1 MVHVKFMSLT
11 GKFTRVREET
21 FSTFPLALAA
31 VTAYAEAGGYT
42 NVAAVTDDD
51 PCSLRY
57 TARTPGG
64 RGGRNVAFADFGHD
78 SETGG

>member
-1 MVHVKFMSLT
+1 MVLVKFMSLT
-11 GKFTRVREET
+11 GKFQTVREES
-21 FSTFPLALAA
+21 FASFALALAA
-31 VTAYAEAGGYT
+31 VKAHAESGGYT
-42 NVAAVTDDD
+42 NVAEVTDDD
-51 PCSLRY
+51 PCSIRY